1 MPTPLPGVPWTSGGV
16 DDMTADIEARNDAA
30 EESSGGGLSEA
41 EVTAIA
47 QAETATVVDSAP
59 GLLNTL
65 NEISAAI
72 GDDPDFA
79 AVVLGLIDEKAPL
92 AGPYVKDY
100 AEATRTAGDLTLN
113 QTAVTAVNTG
123 LDLTLTAAAGD
134 LIRYGMDG
142 IIGNEAQVVV
152 FDVYTMVS
160 GASVNPFGVGLS
172 ALGASQGVPQWQ
184 MDNIAQTFPLA
195 LPARRT
201 LVAGDIQG
209 GTVTLRLF
217 YAKPNTTARTLFASS
232 GLPLRVWAEN
242 LGPAT

>member
-142 IIGNEAQVVV
+142 IIGNEASCSTSTRWSAARQS
-152 FDVYTMVS
+152 TPLGLASPRWGRLRACRS
-160 GASVNPFGVGLS
+160 GRWTTSPRRSRSRCPHVGRWS
-172 ALGASQGVPQWQ
+172 
-184 MDNIAQTFPLA
+184 
-195 LPARRT
+195 
-201 LVAGDIQG
+201 
-209 GTVTLRLF
+209 
-217 YAKPNTTARTLFASS
+217 
-232 GLPLRVWAEN
+232 
-242 LGPAT
+242 PATSKAAL